1 MRVMADPER
10 GVPPPHLLIV
20 EDDDGLR
27 EGLRINFEYEG
38 YRVTTADEGRRGLE
52 LALSS
57 NPTVII
63 LDIMLPG
70 VNGLEVCRRIRTAGY
85 TFPVLMLTVRRS
97 ESERAEGLRSGADDY
112 VGKPFS
118 LKDLS
123 ERVRSLLRQTEPVSS
138 HGKSPRRTSE
148 TNPFHP

>member
-1 MRVMADPER
+1 MHDREHGGSPQR
-10 GVPPPHLLIV
+10 LLIV

-38 YRVTTADEGRRGLE
+38 YRVTTAAEGRRGLE

-57 NPTVII
+57 NPSLMI

-70 VNGLEVCRRIRTAGY
+70 MNGLDVCRRIRAAGHA
-85 TFPVLMLTVRRS
+85 FPVLMLTVRRS

-118 LKDLS
+118 LTELS
-123 ERVRSLLRQTEPVSS
+123 ERVRTLLRKKRPISS
-138 HGKSPRRTSE
+138 HSRSTRRSE

>member
-1 MRVMADPER
+1 MADPER

-27 EGLRINFEYEG
+27 EGLRVNFEYEG
-38 YRVTTADEGRRGLE
+38 YRVTTAAEGRRGLE
-52 LALSS
+52 LAVSS
-57 NPTVII
+57 RPSLMI

-70 VNGLEVCRRIRTAGY
+70 MNGLEVCRRVRTAGL

-97 ESERAEGLRSGADDY
+97 ETDRAEGLRSGADDY

-118 LKDLS
+118 VTDLS
-123 ERVRSLLRQTEPVSS
+123 ERVRSLLRQKQTVSS
-138 HGKSPRRTSE
+138 H
-148 TNPFHP
+148 